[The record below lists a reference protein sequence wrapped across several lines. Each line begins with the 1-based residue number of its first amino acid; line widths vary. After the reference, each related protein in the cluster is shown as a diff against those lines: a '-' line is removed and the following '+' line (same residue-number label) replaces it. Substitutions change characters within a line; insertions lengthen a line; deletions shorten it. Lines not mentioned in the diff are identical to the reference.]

1 MDLILIKLKEN
12 IYTLVTQR
20 ANTIQMEK
28 LEWVWPDRI
37 PAGKICPYT
46 GKPSCGKSLAIL
58 DLVARVTTGKDC
70 PDAKNPSGLR
80 DVVLAATEDD
90 LGTTLVPRLVACD
103 ADLSRIHIVK
113 RVTVEGKKNSHRM
126 LQLKEGAQLIRR
138 MLRDH
143 PDVAL
148 IALDPISGFFGDVDP
163 NKDKEIRPVLE
174 SVQAALEQSKT
185 ALVGII
191 HQNKRG
197 DTDALGKVLGGSAVV
212 GVSRAVWGFSRDSE
226 DKNLC
231 YMTLVKGNL
240 SKKRSGMKYKID
252 GKDIPLGNGENTN
265 AAYTSW
271 QEETDMD
278 ADQVLN
284 KERES
289 AKSGGNNPKLMI
301 ATVIIKDALKN
312 GPVAATEM
320 YKNRDAEG
328 IDDRTF
334 KKAYYDVGVQAN
346 NQGDKWYWRIPG
358 CETPISAEDEKAI
371 ADQKAYRESLENPTL
386 SSTIDVD
393 EVM

>member
-1 MDLILIKLKEN
+1 MHRQFLRAEKYAEFCHGSVDLILIKLKEN

-191 HQNKRG
+191 HQARRYRRAGQSVGRFRCCRCLPRRMGIQPRQRG
-197 DTDALGKVLGGSAVV
+197 QEPLLHDAGQGQ
-212 GVSRAVWGFSRDSE
+212 
-226 DKNLC
+226 
-231 YMTLVKGNL
+231 LV
-240 SKKRSGMKYKID
+240 
-252 GKDIPLGNGENTN
+252 
-265 AAYTSW
+265 
-271 QEETDMD
+271 QEAQRHE
-278 ADQVLN
+278 
-284 KERES
+284 
-289 AKSGGNNPKLMI
+289 
-301 ATVIIKDALKN
+301 
-312 GPVAATEM
+312 
-320 YKNRDAEG
+320 
-328 IDDRTF
+328 
-334 KKAYYDVGVQAN
+334 VQ
-346 NQGDKWYWRIPG
+346 D
-358 CETPISAEDEKAI
+358 
-371 ADQKAYRESLENPTL
+371 
-386 SSTIDVD
+386 
-393 EVM
+393 